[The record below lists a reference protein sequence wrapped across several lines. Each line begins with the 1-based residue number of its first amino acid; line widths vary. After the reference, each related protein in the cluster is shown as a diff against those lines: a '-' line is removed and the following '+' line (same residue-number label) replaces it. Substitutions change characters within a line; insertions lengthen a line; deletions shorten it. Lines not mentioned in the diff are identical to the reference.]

1 MVLSIQISFAR
12 PIGPY
17 DMLWNKCVGKF
28 CHVDMSM
35 KVDKN
40 IFQVLANNSL
50 EESFHPEVL
59 QSIILQTKKRKE
71 KRVHVCFYVM
81 WGETVSVRFLDP
93 SHKDPFL
100 HPPSQPTYENITI
113 PVTMDQMHAVLEYN
127 LKQIGKPYDIPRAIL
142 LFSWKTLPVHGVP
155 TKFFC
160 SQLVLYALEQLQI
173 FHGPFILDHM
183 TPTSVYD
190 WLLHEQEDSIKTQ
203 HKLPMKDG
211 NELANTPP
219 NTPKTQIQRAIQETG
234 TTKHG
239 ISWQDQ

>member
-28 CHVDMSM
+28 CHVEMSM

-59 QSIILQTKKRKE
+59 QSIILQTKKKKE

-173 FHGPFILDHM
+173 FPMDHLSLDHM

-211 NELANTPP
+211 NESCEYT
-219 NTPKTQIQRAIQETG
+219 TQYPKDTD
-234 TTKHG
+234 TTCNPRD
-239 ISWQDQ
+239 WYN